1 MNIDLN
7 TLDLTELLKREN
19 GCILYEGSEGSIV
32 REGCAGTVISD
43 ITDADRLCQLLKQLK
58 LPDFSII
65 ALKSRE
71 AAQKVQSEYGFDGC
85 NPCSQWV
92 YIAKEPPKWA
102 DCDIR
107 LLTAQSARTVGEHY
121 HESVDY
127 VRERIAAE
135 RMWGLYEDGTLAGF
149 IGMHSEGSI
158 GMLEVF
164 PEFRH
169 KGYGYALEAYLI
181 SLHLQRGWVP
191 YCHVIDGNEASL
203 RLQKKLGMV
212 CADLPAIWIWKED
225 TDVT

>member
-7 TLDLTELLKREN
+7 TLDLTELLKHEN
-19 GCILYEGSEGSIV
+19 GRILYQGSEGSIV

-43 ITDADRLCQLLKQLK
+43 ITDGDRLCRLLKQLA
-58 LPDFSII
+58 LSDFSLI

-71 AAQKVQSEYGFDGC
+71 AAEKVQKEYGFDGC
-85 NPCSQWV
+85 NPCTQWG
-92 YIAKEPPKWA
+92 YIAKEPPKFEPR
-102 DCDIR
+102 DIR
-107 LLTAQSARTVGEHY
+107 LLTAESAQTVGEHY

-135 RMWGLYEDGTLAGF
+135 RMWGLYEDGALAGF
-149 IGMHSEGSI
+149 IGIHSEGSI

-181 SLHLQRGWVP
+181 SLHLQRGWIP
-191 YCHVIDGNEASL
+191 YCHVIDGNEASIG
-203 RLQKKLGMV
+203 LQKKLGMV

>member
-7 TLDLTELLKREN
+7 TLDLTELLKHEN
-19 GCILYEGSEGSIV
+19 GRILYQGSEGSIV
-32 REGCAGTVISD
+32 REGCVGTVISD
-43 ITDADRLCQLLKQLK
+43 ITDGDRLCRILKQLA
-58 LPDFSII
+58 LSDFSLI

-71 AAQKVQSEYGFDGC
+71 AAEKVQKEYGFDGC
-85 NPCSQWV
+85 NPCTQWG
-92 YIAKEPPKWA
+92 YIAKDPPKFEPH
-102 DCDIR
+102 DIR
-107 LLTAQSARTVGEHY
+107 LLTAESAQTVGEHY

-149 IGMHSEGSI
+149 IGIHSEGSI

-181 SLHLQRGWVP
+181 SLHLQRGWIP
-191 YCHVIDGNEASL
+191 YCHVIDGNEASIG
-203 RLQKKLGMV
+203 LQKKLGMV

>member
-7 TLDLTELLKREN
+7 TLDLTELLKHEN
-19 GCILYEGSEGSIV
+19 GRILYQGSEGSIV
-32 REGCAGTVISD
+32 RESCAGTVISD
-43 ITDADRLCQLLKQLK
+43 ITDGDRLCRILKQLA
-58 LPDFSII
+58 LSDFSLI

-71 AAQKVQSEYGFDGC
+71 AAEKVQKEYGFDGC
-85 NPCSQWV
+85 NPCTQWG
-92 YIAKEPPKWA
+92 YIAKESPKFEPH
-102 DCDIR
+102 DIR
-107 LLTAQSARTVGEHY
+107 LLTAESAQTVGEHY

-149 IGMHSEGSI
+149 IGIHSEGSI

-191 YCHVIDGNEASL
+191 YCHVIDGNEASIG
-203 RLQKKLGMV
+203 LQKKLGMV